1 MASLLPTLMDGAMG
15 SLLISRGLPAGFPPD
30 DWNITAPE
38 KVAQAHQD
46 YLDSGAQVILTNTFN
61 TLQNLDSEWDLSQ
74 ALNRLERGIQIAR
87 KVAENTARVF
97 VSLAPGREPLTRT
110 QARKLSACFNK
121 ADGVLLETCGSR
133 RDLDT
138 LSILQDSCQ
147 HGGITWGISF
157 ALQPDSGEAGQLADE
172 TPLKVMAKEIKVR
185 PVEIFGLNCGREL
198 SPSRL
203 ANSLRTLQEH
213 CQAQWLIRA
222 NGGSPIRQAEGW
234 VYPCTPESF
243 IAWMQPFLDMQ
254 VSYLGGCC
262 GIHPEHIRA
271 LRQSL
276 SRRG

>member
-15 SLLISRGLPAGFPPD
+15 SLLISRGLPAGLLPD

-61 TLQNLDSEWDLSQ
+61 TLQNLDSEGDLSQ

-87 KVAENTARVF
+87 EVAGNTAKVF
-97 VSLAPGREPLTRT
+97 VSLAPGREPLTSP

-121 ADGVLLETCGSR
+121 VDGILLETCGSR

-138 LSILQDSCQ
+138 LSIMQDSCQ

-157 ALQPDSGEAGQLADE
+157 ALQPDCGEAGKLADE
-172 TPLKVMAKEIKVR
+172 TTLKEIAKDLKMR
-185 PVEIFGLNCGREL
+185 PVKIVGLNCGREI

-213 CQAQWLIRA
+213 YQAHWLIRA
-222 NGGSPIRQAEGW
+222 NGGSPQRQAEGW

-243 IAWMQPFLDMQ
+243 STRMQPFLNMQ

-271 LRQSL
+271 LSHSL
-276 SRRG
+276 SRHG